1 MPKVSVIIPNY
12 NHARFLNQRIDS
24 VLNQSFQDF
33 EVIILDD
40 CSTDNSREIIE
51 AYREHPKVSHVIFNE
66 QNSGS
71 PFAQWYRGF
80 GVTNGELIW
89 IAESDDYASVD
100 FLEKLIPYINA
111 ATGLAYCDSL
121 ETDEDGRQLG
131 RWSRWQDHFSEN
143 IWISDF
149 ERGGEWLNENYHS
162 LYNIIPNASS
172 AIFKRNLVPPQ
183 VAVSEVVKMRYVG
196 DWYVWQLI
204 FKKTQVYYHHQ
215 ALNYFRN
222 HPSSTRADQTLLTQK
237 ATEYYRALK
246 SFLSQQTVRT
256 KSADLERRLSEIFDA
271 WKLGAKSLLK
281 ISVWRSLLIAYS
293 IDKKIFSRVFDKI
306 LNTKSGAQ

>member
-121 ETDEDGRQLG
+121 EIDEGGKQLG
-131 RWSRWQDHFSEN
+131 RWSRWQNHFSKN
-143 IWISDF
+143 IWVSDF
-149 ERGGEWLNENYHS
+149 ERDGEWLNQNYQS

-172 AIFKRNLVPPQ
+172 AIFKRSLMPSQ
-183 VAVSEVVKMRYVG
+183 VAISEVVKMKYVG
-196 DWYVWQLI
+196 DWYVWRSI
-204 FKKTQVYYHHQ
+204 FKNTQVYYHHQ
-215 ALNYFRN
+215 ALNFFRN
-222 HPSSTRADQTLLTQK
+222 HPSSTRADQTMLTQK
-237 ATEYYRALK
+237 ANEYYCALK
-246 SFLSQQTVRT
+246 GFLSPQTVRN

-271 WKLGAKSLLK
+271 WQLGAKSLLK
-281 ISVWRSLLIAYS
+281 IGVWRLLLTVYSL
-293 IDKKIFSRVFDKI
+293 DKKIFLRVLNKI
-306 LNTKSGAQ
+306 VATKLRVQ